1 MAFLCLYLC
10 MVNRYIMK
18 RIHELI
24 FFISLVAVLSLVCL
38 LMPRGENTPKLAVWG
53 DTITLRFP
61 SIEEVLSAKSDS
73 SISVEDLLANREQ
86 SMKMGQLPDS
96 VLEARRKLMAAA
108 DSLRIKDSLAVA
120 DTIAFYQKFF
130 AENPSKFVCP
140 DSNPKF
146 IVEVMQ
152 SLRKGAKAGI
162 VSVFHYGDSQIEGD
176 RITNYIRRHMQKKL
190 GGSGIGL
197 VPPVG
202 AVPSISWVQTAQD
215 SVERYV
221 ADGTLKQSAKNNNYG
236 ALAQVTHLFGK
247 GTLNFKITYAGKR
260 ATSSVKLYCS
270 TKKGFSVTL
279 TPNGGNG
286 ITKKVEP
293 GDCQVVE
300 WKLESPLTE
309 DFFINLKGDAELF
322 ALSLLGDKGINVTN
336 VGLRGSSGTYF
347 TKITP
352 EAFKYIHKDLNTKLV
367 LLEFG
372 GNATPYL
379 STEKRLNDYYQS
391 MQAQINYI
399 KKNVPNAKIILIGPA
414 DMSESVDGKLQTYR
428 NLESTIETLRKCALD
443 NGCAFWNMYDVM
455 GGRNSMQSWVD
466 QNMAA
471 SDYIH
476 FSKKGADRIAKLFVE
491 SLDVYDDYGDF
502 MSNLESKKKH
512 AAKIRKKKLKKL
524 TDSLRVD
531 AEFINNT
538 VIE

>member
-1 MAFLCLYLC
+1 
-10 MVNRYIMK
+10 MK
-18 RIHELI
+18 RTHELI
-24 FFISLVAVLSLVCL
+24 FFISLVAVLCLVSLV
-38 LMPRGENTPKLAVWG
+38 MPRGENTPKLAVWG

-61 SIEEVLSAKSDS
+61 SVEEVLAAKTDS
-73 SISVEDLLANREQ
+73 SISVEDLLADREQ
-86 SMKMGQLPDS
+86 SMKMGQVPDS

-108 DSLRIKDSLAVA
+108 DSLRIRDSLAVA
-120 DTIAFYQKFF
+120 DTIAFFEKFF

-140 DSNPKF
+140 NNDPKF
-146 IVEVMQ
+146 IVDLMQ
-152 SLRKGAKAGI
+152 SLRKGAKNGT

-176 RITNYIRRHMQKKL
+176 RITNYIRKHMQQKF

-202 AVPSISWVQTAQD
+202 AVPSISWIQTAQD

-221 ADGTLKQSAKNNNYG
+221 VDGTLKQAAKNSNYG
-236 ALAQVTHLFGK
+236 ALAQVTSLFGK

-260 ATSSVKLYCS
+260 AASVVKLYCS
-270 TKKGFSVTL
+270 TKKGFSATL
-279 TPNGGNG
+279 TPSGFEG
-286 ITKKVEP
+286 IAKNVEP
-293 GDCQVVE
+293 GACQVVE
-300 WKLESPLTE
+300 WKLDNPLKE
-309 DFFINLKGDAELF
+309 EFSIKLKGDAELF
-322 ALSLLGDKGINVTN
+322 ALSLLSEKGINVTN

-347 TKITP
+347 TKIAP
-352 EAFKYIHKDLNTKLV
+352 ETFKYIHKDMNTKLV

-391 MQAQINYI
+391 MQAQINYV

-428 NLESTIETLRKCALD
+428 NLEATIETLRKCALD
-443 NGCAFWNMYDVM
+443 NDCAFWNMYDVM
-455 GGRNSMQSWVD
+455 GGKNSMQSWVD

-502 MSNLESKKKH
+502 MKNLDSKKKH
-512 AAKIRKKKLKKL
+512 AAKVRKKKLKKM

-531 AEFINNT
+531 AEFIKNT